1 MKDRGSLAILIAGYL
16 GLLLTLFLGG
26 FAVAIGL
33 VAQNRIQ
40 GVTDSVLLY
49 AHDRAVTKGI
59 PNLAKLESAIDT
71 FLSNAP
77 SGKQLEVISLDTAVN
92 GVKSWNPKRSPNH
105 SALSVNTAAGIARAY
120 KKSRPERNQNA
131 GSNHLF
137 DSAGDS
143 AVRGIPIPSCS
154 AIHLLTKGIKN
165 EKTTYL

>member
-40 GVTDSVLLY
+40 GVTDSALLY

-71 FLSNAP
+71 FLTNAP
-77 SGKQLEVISLDTAVN
+77 SGQQLEVMSVTSNVN
-92 GVKSWNPKRSPNH
+92 GAKSSLTLCARHLDPIGRYLRGMICK
-105 SALSVNTAAGIARAY
+105 SA
-120 KKSRPERNQNA
+120 
-131 GSNHLF
+131 
-137 DSAGDS
+137 SAESFLVD
-143 AVRGIPIPSCS
+143 
-154 AIHLLTKGIKN
+154 
-165 EKTTYL
+165 